1 MNIFLLFARLSL
13 TLFPEE
19 REKVVELCRDRVVD
33 RGSRACNLRDRWTN
47 GRKYDLYSNT
57 DRRKKRKSFGSKG
70 RKKDRQ
76 MDRKRDNKT
85 KRIMK
90 RKWCNGSDMMFEL
103 KIRWPVRL
111 KG

>member
-1 MNIFLLFARLSL
+1 MAQ
-13 TLFPEE
+13 
-19 REKVVELCRDRVVD
+19 
-33 RGSRACNLRDRWTN
+33 
-47 GRKYDLYSNT
+47 NT
-57 DRRKKRKSFGSKG
+57 IYTVTKTDVKKRKSFGSKG